1 MVQFDNAVKRFRSL
15 ILDELSANGI
25 TCWIAGGSV
34 RDYFMAVN
42 STPDFDIFFPSAIEF
57 KLAVG
62 YLADHMAE
70 LMWES
75 DNGAKYVYNGRTF
88 DLIKK
93 YFASPEDTINAF
105 DFTVSMF
112 AVDVNR
118 VYHGPTSFIDLAKRQ
133 LMINKITYPKSTLN
147 RAFKYYP
154 KGFRI
159 CNGEQKK
166 IIEALIE
173 DGSVQAKSNT
183 VINVFNNEEDEYTSF
198 DNGYF
203 AGID

>member
-15 ILDELSANGI
+15 ILDELAASGI

-42 STPDFDIFFPSAIEF
+42 ITPDFDIFFPSAIEYN
-57 KLAVG
+57 LAVACLV
-62 YLADHMAE
+62 LAGAE
-70 LMWES
+70 LKWES

-112 AVDVNR
+112 AVDANQ

-147 RAFKYYP
+147 RAFKYYS

-173 DGSVQAKSNT
+173 NGTVQSV
-183 VINVFNNEEDEYTSF
+183 NNMVDNDLNENDVYSSF

>member
-15 ILDELSANGI
+15 ILDELAANGI

-34 RDYFMAVN
+34 RDYFMAVD
-42 STPDFDIFFPSAIEF
+42 STPDFDIFFPSAIEY

-75 DNGAKYVYNGRTF
+75 DNGAKYAYNGRTF

-112 AVDVNR
+112 AVDNER
-118 VYHGPTSFIDLAKRQ
+118 VYSGESSFIDLAKRQ
-133 LMINKITYPKSTLN
+133 LMINKITYPASTIN
-147 RAFKYYP
+147 RAFKYCK
-154 KGFRI
+154 KGFSI
-159 CNGEQKK
+159 CNGEHKK
-166 IIEALIE
+166 MIEAIQLIGAPMV
-173 DGSVQAKSNT
+173 DATSTTIG
-183 VINVFNNEEDEYTSF
+183 EEDVYSSF

-203 AGID
+203 TGID